1 MIGNIVKKEE
11 KAIIIKKEIKKK
23 EENMKNIMIEI
34 DLEKEIYIGL
44 QK

>member
-23 EENMKNIMIEI
+23 EENMKNIMIET